1 MGTQKS
7 PEASMSTTKSGFQVG
22 TEYVER
28 LKRYSADVATEGRPL
43 PARGGKP
50 NASAIALACGFD
62 RQVLYKR
69 AAKELFDK
77 AVRELDVEPAAGHGK
92 LDDEKAVARC
102 DPRDQ
107 RILKL
112 EQENA
117 SLRAERAD
125 LRARLRRLRRPCWIS
140 RPCTGSCGI
149 YRRAVGSYWLAT
161 PTSFRRS
168 VLA

>member
-1 MGTQKS
+1 MGIQKS
-7 PEASMSTTKSGFQVG
+7 RGASVSTTKSGCQVG
-22 TEYVER
+22 AEYVER
-28 LKRYSADVATEGRPL
+28 LKSYLADVATEGRPL

-62 RQVLYKR
+62 RQVLYKNP

-77 AVRELDVEPAAGHGK
+77 AARELGVERAADH
-92 LDDEKAVARC
+92 EKFDSEKPVARS

-125 LRARLRRLRRPCWIS
+125 LRARLRRLEHIEELMVE
-140 RPCTGSCGI
+140 TG
-149 YRRAVGSYWLAT
+149 RRAA
-161 PTSFRRS
+161 R
-168 VLA
+168 

>member
-7 PEASMSTTKSGFQVG
+7 RLASVSTTKSGFQVG
-22 TEYVER
+22 AEYVER
-28 LKRYSADVATEGRPL
+28 LKRYFADVASEGRPL

-62 RQVLYKR
+62 RQVLYKNP

-77 AVRELDVEPAAGHGK
+77 AVRELDVERAADHGK
-92 LDDEKAVARC
+92 LDDEKPVARS

-125 LRARLRRLRRPCWIS
+125 LRARLRRLEHIEELMVETGRRVA
-140 RPCTGSCGI
+140 R
-149 YRRAVGSYWLAT
+149 
-161 PTSFRRS
+161 
-168 VLA
+168 

>member
-7 PEASMSTTKSGFQVG
+7 REASVSTTKSGFQVG
-22 TEYVER
+22 AEYVER
-28 LKRYSADVATEGRPL
+28 LKRYFADVASEGRPL

-62 RQVLYKR
+62 RQVLYKNP

-77 AVRELDVEPAAGHGK
+77 VVRKLDLEPAADHGK
-92 LDDEKAVARC
+92 RDDEKPVARS
-102 DPRDQ
+102 DPR

-125 LRARLRRLRRPCWIS
+125 LRARLRRLEHIEELMVE
-140 RPCTGSCGI
+140 TGKRGA
-149 YRRAVGSYWLAT
+149 R
-161 PTSFRRS
+161 
-168 VLA
+168 

>member
-1 MGTQKS
+1 
-7 PEASMSTTKSGFQVG
+7 MSTKKSREAFVSTRKSGFQVG
-22 TEYVER
+22 AEYVER
-28 LKRYSADVATEGRPL
+28 LKRYLADVATEGRPL

-62 RQVLYKR
+62 RQVLYKNP

-77 AVRELDVEPAAGHGK
+77 AVRELGVERAADHGK
-92 LDDEKAVARC
+92 LDDEKPVTHS

-117 SLRAERAD
+117 ALRAERAD
-125 LRARLRRLRRPCWIS
+125 LRARLRRLEHIEELMVETGRRVA
-140 RPCTGSCGI
+140 R
-149 YRRAVGSYWLAT
+149 
-161 PTSFRRS
+161 
-168 VLA
+168 